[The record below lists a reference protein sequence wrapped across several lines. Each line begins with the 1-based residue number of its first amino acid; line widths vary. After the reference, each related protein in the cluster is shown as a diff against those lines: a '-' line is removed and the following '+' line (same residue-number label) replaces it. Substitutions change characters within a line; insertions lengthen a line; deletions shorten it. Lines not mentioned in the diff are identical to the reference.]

1 MKKMVINVAS
11 CDTRNVTEET
21 LAAYESVT
29 INAALV
35 VTGDR
40 SKELLA
46 KHNVEIN
53 AASIVYIPES
63 IGVSL
68 TKINGRHEIG
78 AESFGEKVFL
88 IVNGVLTFEN
98 GSLEAA
104 SSYYKIL
111 LNGKAIMPNSFKG
124 KLPNLSV
131 NGKTLYYPDGAT
143 LIKSNTEIDDLF
155 IMRAGS
161 KRYHAPGMMF
171 FLDNTIDTDKL
182 SEKNLTFSSGKI
194 IMVESLLPKLIPHID
209 EETEI
214 VKVPDGT
221 VRVDNDLELNDYVIK
236 EYGKK
241 LFVSGDMS
249 IEERSSLLALEYLNC
264 TGRISLNGDLCDD
277 FDKLG
282 AIYGELKVRDTSV
295 CYITDKPFTK
305 IGKSMLKKHPGGI
318 CVEDC
323 ACVNLSEDLTAQE
336 IEDMIKISDC
346 ALIRCSK
353 EQEEAVNM
361 IARDVAKIDVRGAG
375 DDDGEKNKG
384 MLGEIFE
391 NIKDARIINAAEY
404 SL

>member
-1 MKKMVINVAS
+1 MKKMIINTAS

-53 AASIVYIPES
+53 AASIVDIPENL
-63 IGVSL
+63 GVSL
-68 TKINGRHEIG
+68 TKVNGRHEIG
-78 AESFGEKVFL
+78 ADSFGEKVFL
-88 IVNGVLTFEN
+88 IVNGALTFEN
-98 GSLEAA
+98 GSFDAA
-104 SSYYKIL
+104 LSYYKIL
-111 LNGKAIMPNSFKG
+111 LNGKAIMPSSFKG

-143 LIKSNTEIDDLF
+143 LIRSNTEIDDLF

-161 KRYHAPGMMF
+161 KHYHAPGMMF
-171 FLDNTIDTDKL
+171 FLDNTMDTDKL

-194 IMVESLLPKLIPHID
+194 IMAESLLPKLIPHID
-209 EETEI
+209 EQTEI
-214 VKVPDGT
+214 IKVPDGT
-221 VRVDNDLELNDYVIK
+221 AKVDKDIELSDKIIK
-236 EYGKK
+236 KYGNK
-241 LFVSGDMS
+241 LFVSGDVS
-249 IEERSSLLALEYLNC
+249 IEERSALLALEYLNC

-277 FDKLG
+277 FDNLE
-282 AIYGELKVRDTSV
+282 AIYDELKVMDASV
-295 CYITDKPFTK
+295 CYITDKPDVK
-305 IGKSMLKKHPGGI
+305 INSSMLKKHPGGI

-346 ALIRCSK
+346 ALVRCSK
-353 EQEEAVNM
+353 EQEDTVNM
-361 IARDVAKIDVRGAG
+361 ITHDVAKIQIRG
-375 DDDGEKNKG
+375 DGEGEGENKRSL
-384 MLGEIFE
+384 LGEIFE
-391 NIKDARIINAAEY
+391 NIKDARIINAADY
-404 SL
+404 NL